1 MQFQGGVRLGG
12 PLVSEVTHQYFEGMN
27 PCSFY
32 FFVRILAVFFHIPGT
47 SIAFVRFSLHCSE
60 LDRDTQANM
69 AESKAALRLV
79 YTKQRIMVQY
89 FTTACEMPLMLAM
102 DSVESSG

>member
-32 FFVRILAVFFHIPGT
+32 FFVRILAVF
-47 SIAFVRFSLHCSE
+47 SISLVLLLHSLGFLCF
-60 LDRDTQANM
+60 
-69 AESKAALRLV
+69 ALNWIE
-79 YTKQRIMVQY
+79 TFKQTWQNQRR
-89 FTTACEMPLMLAM
+89 P
-102 DSVESSG
+102 